1 MKKNILIVEDDP
13 FTQKFYS
20 YLLSKRDYEIDVI
33 EDGDKI
39 FELINQKKYSII
51 IMDVNLKN
59 TYLNDKRI
67 DGIELSRILK
77 QNENFADIP
86 VLIITAYNL
95 SHGSEQFAKSL
106 ADDFLVKPIEDYNLL
121 INKVEKLVKSE

>member
-20 YLLSKRDYEIDVI
+20 YLLSKINYEIDVI

-39 FELINQKKYSII
+39 FDLVKQKDYSII

-59 TYLNDKRI
+59 TYLNGERI
-67 DGIELSRILK
+67 DGIELSKILK
-77 QNENFADIP
+77 QSVESSNIP
-86 VLIITAYNL
+86 IIIITAYNL
-95 SHGSEQFAKSL
+95 SHESELFTKSL
-106 ADDFLVKPIEDYNLL
+106 ADDFIVKPIEDYNVLTS
-121 INKVEKLVKSE
+121 KVEKLVRN